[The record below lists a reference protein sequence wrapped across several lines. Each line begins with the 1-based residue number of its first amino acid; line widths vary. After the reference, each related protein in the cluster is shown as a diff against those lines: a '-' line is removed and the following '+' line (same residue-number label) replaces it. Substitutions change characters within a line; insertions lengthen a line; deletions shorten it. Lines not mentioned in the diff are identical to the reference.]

1 MSNSSTV
8 SAIGVGLVV
17 GSMIGFW
24 SWVLF
29 MAMPFYDGVSAGEQ
43 SMIALVC
50 GAFGGGC
57 ALAKYCELP

>member
-1 MSNSSTV
+1 MSNSDKIA
-8 SAIGVGLVV
+8 AIGVGLVV
-17 GSMIGFW
+17 GSLIGIW
-24 SWVLF
+24 PWILI
-29 MAMPFYDGVSAGEQ
+29 MAMPFYEGLSAGEQ